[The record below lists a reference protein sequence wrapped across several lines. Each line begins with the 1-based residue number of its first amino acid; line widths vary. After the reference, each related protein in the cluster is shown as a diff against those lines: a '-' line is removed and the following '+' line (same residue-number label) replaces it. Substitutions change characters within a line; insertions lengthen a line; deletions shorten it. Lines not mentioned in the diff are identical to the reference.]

1 MRAEI
6 RKAGQFEEVE
16 TPERCSIA
24 EVANDAGDEFV
35 SIARAR
41 VKAGVTTQ
49 WHCLKCVSER
59 YLIVTGK
66 GRVEIGRLDA
76 AEVAAGDVVR
86 VPAGTPQRITNTGD
100 GDLIFYCICTPP
112 FTHAC
117 YTALE

>member
-24 EVANDAGDEFV
+24 EVANDAGYELV

-41 VKAGVTTQ
+41 VKAGVTTR
-49 WHCLKCVSER
+49 WHSLAGVSER
-59 YLIVTGK
+59 YLIVAGTG
-66 GRVEIGRLDA
+66 RMEIGGLEA
-76 AEVAAGDVVR
+76 AEVAAGDVAR
-86 VPAGTPQRITNTGD
+86 VPAGVPQRITSTGT

-112 FTHAC
+112 FTPAC
-117 YTALE
+117 YTAME